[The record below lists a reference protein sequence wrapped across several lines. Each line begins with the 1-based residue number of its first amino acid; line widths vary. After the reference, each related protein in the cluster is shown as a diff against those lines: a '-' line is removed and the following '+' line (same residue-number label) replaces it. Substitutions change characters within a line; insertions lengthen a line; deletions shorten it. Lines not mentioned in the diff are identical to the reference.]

1 MSFVELLALAV
12 GLSMDA
18 FAISVTNGL
27 FCDNLK
33 RKDALKI
40 GVAFG
45 CAQGLMPLIG
55 YLIGSVFET
64 FIKSVDHWIAFLL
77 LAFIGGKMII
87 DVFSSEDDEACSR
100 LDFKSLLIQAVA
112 TSIDALAVGIGFIAY
127 DNLNIGFSV
136 SVIGVITLVLCFAGV
151 YIGKFAGKKLGKC
164 AKIAGGIILIAIG
177 TKILIEHLFF

>member
-1 MSFVELLALAV
+1 MSLVELFALAV

-27 FCDNLK
+27 FCNNLK
-33 RKDALKI
+33 SKDAIKI

-45 CAQGLMPLIG
+45 GAQALMPLIG
-55 YLIGSVFET
+55 FLIGSVFET

-77 LAFIGGKMII
+77 LLFIGGKMII
-87 DVFSSEDDEACSR
+87 DVFSAEGDEACSR
-100 LDFKSLLIQAVA
+100 LDFKSLLIQAIA

-136 SVIGVITLVLCFAGV
+136 GVIGVVTCVLCIAGV
-151 YIGKFAGKKLGKC
+151 YLGRLAGKKLGKY
-164 AKIAGGIILIAIG
+164 ARIAGGVILVAIG